1 MIIRKHY
8 MLSEPE
14 KDTAAKKVKNG
25 YEVKIM
31 NAKSPKQK
39 PKTSGKKIDKL

>member
-1 MIIRKHY
+1 MLPAPKIRDDK
-8 MLSEPE
+8 
-14 KDTAAKKVKNG
+14 KKVKNG

-39 PKTSGKKIDKL
+39 PTTSGKKGN